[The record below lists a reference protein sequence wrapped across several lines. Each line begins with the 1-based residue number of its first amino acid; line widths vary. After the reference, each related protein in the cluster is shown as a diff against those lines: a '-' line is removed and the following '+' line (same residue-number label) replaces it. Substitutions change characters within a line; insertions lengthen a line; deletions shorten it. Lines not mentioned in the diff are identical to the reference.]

1 MSSMEWAISLDRLVN
16 LLRSL
21 RSDWR
26 LFLEGLLLWFIDD
39 VVVILL
45 KLFGFLFGTIGLLL
59 LVVED
64 SFLPTFRSS
73 NSSGTL
79 E

>member
-26 LFLEGLLLWFIDD
+26 LFLEGLLFWFVD

-45 KLFGFLFGTIGLLL
+45 KLFGFLFGTIGLIL

-64 SFLPTFRSS
+64 SFLPAFRSS

>member
-26 LFLEGLLLWFIDD
+26 LFLEGLLLWFVD

-59 LVVED
+59 LEVED
-64 SFLPTFRSS
+64 SFLPAFRSS

>member
-26 LFLEGLLLWFIDD
+26 LFLEGLLLWFVD

-64 SFLPTFRSS
+64 SFLPAFRSS

>member
-21 RSDWR
+21 RSDCR
-26 LFLEGLLLWFIDD
+26 LFLEGLLFWFVDI
-39 VVVILL
+39 VVILL
-45 KLFGFLFGTIGLLL
+45 KLFGFLFGTIGLL
-59 LVVED
+59 VVED
-64 SFLPTFRSS
+64 SFLPAFRSS

>member
-26 LFLEGLLLWFIDD
+26 LFLERLLLWFVD

-64 SFLPTFRSS
+64 SFLPAFRSS

>member
-1 MSSMEWAISLDRLVN
+1 MSSVEWAISLDRLVS

-26 LFLEGLLLWFIDD
+26 LFLEGLLLWLFAD
-39 VVVILL
+39 VGVILL
-45 KLFGFLFGTIGLLL
+45 KLFGFLFGTIALIL

-64 SFLPTFRSS
+64 SFLPAFRSS

>member
-26 LFLEGLLLWFIDD
+26 LFLEGLLLWFVD
-39 VVVILL
+39 VLVILL
-45 KLFGFLFGTIGLLL
+45 KLFGFLFGTIGLL
-59 LVVED
+59 VVED
-64 SFLPTFRSS
+64 SFLPAFRSS

>member
-26 LFLEGLLLWFIDD
+26 LFLEGLLFWFIVD
-39 VVVILL
+39 VGVILL
-45 KLFGFLFGTIGLLL
+45 KLFGFLFGTIGLL
-59 LVVED
+59 VVED
-64 SFLPTFRSS
+64 SFLPAFRSS

>member
-26 LFLEGLLLWFIDD
+26 LFLEGLLLWFIDV

-45 KLFGFLFGTIGLLL
+45 KLFGFLFGTIL

-64 SFLPTFRSS
+64 SFLPAFRSS

>member
-26 LFLEGLLLWFIDD
+26 LFLEGLLLWFVD
-39 VVVILL
+39 VLVILL

-59 LVVED
+59 LEVED
-64 SFLPTFRSS
+64 SFLPAFRSS

>member
-26 LFLEGLLLWFIDD
+26 LFLEGLLLWFVD
-39 VVVILL
+39 VLVILL
-45 KLFGFLFGTIGLLL
+45 KLFGFLFGTIGLIL

-64 SFLPTFRSS
+64 SFLPAFRSS